1 MGKHSSVDSL
11 LRLISAIVLNP
22 ANCAKQAAAV
32 FALDESNFAN
42 LLKLLN
48 EHHVTLRALQA
59 YVSVASDGFAQRI
72 ETAQE
77 VLNKE
82 RERIRISLEYLDA
95 ICAALESNGHQV
107 VAFKTLDHWPDF
119 GNDLDLFIIGNEDC
133 IRRLLM
139 EGFRGEQQVRSWGD
153 HLAHKWSFRVPG
165 CPADV
170 ELHINR
176 LGQAGEHSTLARRF
190 INRRQYVSLN
200 GHRLPVPAPE
210 ERVIAAVLQRMYRHL
225 YFRLCDIV
233 NLTASLRANELSWDE
248 LTLAAGMG
256 GIWPG
261 VAGCLLTVADYANQ
275 YLCEPLQIPQQLTA
289 DGEWTASKLHVQGRF
304 LHVPFLPNGAKLFRR
319 QFSQM
324 LVRRDFDAVARLS
337 LLPPLALVAAVAYV
351 LTGSNGRIW

>member
-11 LRLISAIVLNP
+11 LQLISAIVLNP
-22 ANCAKQAAAV
+22 TDCAKEAAAV
-32 FALDESNFAN
+32 SALDKADFADF
-42 LLKLLN
+42 LKLLS
-48 EHHVTLRALQA
+48 EHHVTLRVLQA
-59 YVSVASDGFAQRI
+59 YVSIASDASAQPV

-77 VLNKE
+77 VINKE

-119 GNDLDLFIIGNEDC
+119 GNDLDLFVIGNEDR
-133 IRRLLM
+133 IRRLLI
-139 EGFRGEQQVRSWGD
+139 EAFRGEEQVRSWGD

-190 INRRQYVSLN
+190 ITRRQYVYLN
-200 GHRLPVPAPE
+200 GHSLPIPAPE
-210 ERVIAAVLQRMYRHL
+210 ERVIAAALQRMYRHL
-225 YFRLCDIV
+225 YFRVCDIV
-233 NLTASLRANELSWDE
+233 NLTALLRANELSWDE
-248 LTLAAGMG
+248 LAFAAGIG

-261 VAGCLLTVADYANQ
+261 VAGCLQTVAAYASQ
-275 YLCEPLQIPQQLTA
+275 YLCEPLHVPQQLTA

-304 LHVPFLPNGAKLFRR
+304 LHVPFLPDGAKLFRR

-324 LVRRDFDAVARLS
+324 LVRRDFDAIARLS
-337 LLPPLALVAAVAYV
+337 LLPPLASVAAVAYV